1 MSSLYHFIIATL
13 MKKLVICVTV
23 YELLNTVMN
32 DSKRQWTRMETK
44 NRQEVTID
52 CEELTANEGR
62 EMGACN
68 FHYVDHKYGVQG
80 QMTSTSKRDLPFSF
94 IDYDISQLERIYCSS
109 VKLLLLLLFP
119 PFPFFFFLSYIIFL
133 LIFKISKRITWVS
146 YKVSYLTVTFLDKNF
161 FLYKVFCY
169 NII

>member
-13 MKKLVICVTV
+13 MKKLLVICVTV
-23 YELLNTVMN
+23 YELLN

-94 IDYDISQLERIYCSS
+94 IDYDTWQLERIYCSS
-109 VKLLLLLLFP
+109 LIQFYCCCSLPL
-119 PFPFFFFLSYIIFL
+119 FFFLIYIILL
-133 LIFKISKRITWVS
+133 LIFKILKRITWVS
-146 YKVSYLTVTFLDKNF
+146 YKL
-161 FLYKVFCY
+161 
-169 NII
+169 NI